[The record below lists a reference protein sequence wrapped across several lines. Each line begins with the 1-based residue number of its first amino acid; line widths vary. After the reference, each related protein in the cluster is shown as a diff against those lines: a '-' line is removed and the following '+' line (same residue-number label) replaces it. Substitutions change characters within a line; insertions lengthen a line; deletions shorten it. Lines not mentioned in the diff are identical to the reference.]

1 MQQAVGMA
9 VQAQGVWV
17 WQACAKL
24 TSLSLPRCS
33 TQQQGMDG
41 TVFYFPE
48 FFYIYLS
55 KNTYQ
60 KRFPFYFFI

>member
-48 FFYIYLS
+48 FFYIIS
-55 KNTYQ
+55 
-60 KRFPFYFFI
+60 F